1 MVNALK
7 FFPTSRFYLLQVALI
22 VLFVV
27 GYYFPV
33 IYSVAQLLAVIS
45 LVVLMVECWL
55 LFGLKGGVKAVRE
68 VQDRLSNGDVNTIK
82 LAVESGYR
90 IPVSLT
96 LYDEL
101 PEQLQIRDFR
111 IDLKLKPGASKVL
124 SYDLM
129 PKTRGQYAFGVTN
142 VFVSTVIGLIQKR
155 EKSGSAE
162 TIRVYPSF
170 IHINQLELAAISQ
183 QLQIQGQK
191 RVRKVGNS
199 QEFDSI
205 RSYVLGDDP
214 RHINWKATARKS
226 VLQVNHFTDEKS
238 QGVYCLL
245 DKSRSMQMP
254 FDGMTLLDYAINATL
269 VLSHVALRK
278 GDRAGLISFEG
289 EPSTFVKANRQAN
302 QIHKVMEALYQEETA
317 FSEVDYTSLYTF
329 CHKNINQRS
338 LFLLFTNFESRHSME
353 RQLPYLKMIN
363 RQHLLLVI
371 FFRNTEVDQ
380 VMAEESVSVEG
391 IYQKAIAA
399 QMIREKELIHEKLH
413 QAGILSLYTTPQN
426 LSVDVL
432 NRYIQ
437 IKNKRVL

>member
-1 MVNALK
+1 MK
-7 FFPTSRFYLLQVALI
+7 FFPTRRFYFLQIALI
-22 VLFVV
+22 VLFVL

-33 IYSVAQLLAVIS
+33 IFSVAQLLFIVAMIM
-45 LVVLMVECWL
+45 LATDLWL
-55 LFGLKGGVKAVRE
+55 LFGLKGHMQVERMA
-68 VQDRLSNGDVNTIK
+68 QDRLSNGDVNTIT
-82 LAVESGYR
+82 LNVQSLYR
-90 IPVSLT
+90 IPVILSL
-96 LYDEL
+96 LDEL
-101 PEQLQIRDFR
+101 PDQLQIRDFQL
-111 IDLKLKPGASKVL
+111 DLEMKPGSARTLTYEVVPKV
-124 SYDLM
+124 
-129 PKTRGQYAFGVTN
+129 RGEYHFGVTN
-142 VFVSTVIGLIQKR
+142 ALISTVIGLVQKR
-155 EKSGSAE
+155 EKASNE
-162 TIRVYPSF
+162 MTIRVYPSF

-183 QLQIQGQK
+183 QLQVHGQK
-191 RVRKVGNS
+191 RVQKVGNS

-214 RHINWKATARKS
+214 RHINWKATARKNT
-226 VLQVNHFTDEKS
+226 LQVNHFTDEKS

-254 FDGMTLLDYAINATL
+254 FEGMTLLDYAINATL

-289 EPSTFVKANRQAN
+289 ESSSFVKANRQAN
-302 QIHKVMEALYQEETA
+302 QIHKLMEALYHEETS

-338 LFLLFTNFESRHSME
+338 LFLVFTNFESKHSLE
-353 RQLPYLKMIN
+353 RQLPYLRMLN

-371 FFRNTEVDQ
+371 FFRNTEVDL
-380 VMAEESVSVEG
+380 VMEEESGSIEG

-437 IKNKRVL
+437 IKNRRVL

>member
-1 MVNALK
+1 MK
-7 FFPTSRFYLLQVALI
+7 FFPTRRFYFLQVVLI
-22 VLFVV
+22 ILFVF

-33 IYSVAQLLAVIS
+33 IYSVAQLLFAVD
-45 LVVLMVECWL
+45 LVVLAIDFWL
-55 LFGLKGGVKAVRE
+55 LFGQKGYVDVHRQA
-68 VQDRLSNGDVNTIK
+68 QDRLSNGDVNSIK
-82 LAVESGYR
+82 LSIQSYYR
-90 IPVSLT
+90 IPVLINI
-96 LYDEL
+96 LDEL
-101 PEQLQIRDFR
+101 PNQLQIRDFSL
-111 IDLKLKPGASKVL
+111 DLELKPGVSREL
-124 SYDLM
+124 SYDII
-129 PKTRGQYAFGVTN
+129 PKTRGEYNFGVTN
-142 VFVSTVIGLIQKR
+142 VLVSNVIGLIQKR
-155 EKSGSAE
+155 EQANNEE

-183 QLQIQGQK
+183 QLQVQGQK
-191 RVRKVGNS
+191 RVQKLGNS

-205 RSYVLGDDP
+205 RSYVVGDDP
-214 RHINWKATARKS
+214 RHINWKATARKNT
-226 VLQVNHFTDEKS
+226 LQVNHFTDEKS

-254 FDGMTLLDYAINATL
+254 FEGMTLLDYAINATL

-289 EPSTFVKANRQAN
+289 EPSSFVKANRQAN
-302 QIHKVMEALYQEETA
+302 QIHKLMEALYHEQTS

-338 LFLLFTNFESRHSME
+338 LLLLFTNFESKHSLE
-353 RQLPYLKMIN
+353 RQLPYLRMLN

-371 FFRNTEVDQ
+371 FFRNTEVDL
-380 VMAEESVSVEG
+380 VMEEESSSVEG

-413 QAGILSLYTTPQN
+413 HAGILSLYTTPQN

-437 IKNKRVL
+437 IKNRRVL

>member
-1 MVNALK
+1 MQIV
-7 FFPTSRFYLLQVALI
+7 LI
-22 VLFVV
+22 VLFVL

-33 IYSVAQLLAVIS
+33 IYSVAQLLFAVDM
-45 LVVLMVECWL
+45 VVLVIDFWL
-55 LFGLKGGVKAVRE
+55 LFGQKGYVE
-68 VQDRLSNGDVNTIK
+68 VQRHAQDRLSNGDVNTIN
-82 LAVESGYR
+82 LSIQSHYR
-90 IPVSLT
+90 IPVSLVI
-96 LYDEL
+96 LDEL
-101 PEQLQIRDFR
+101 PDQLQIRDFEMTL
-111 IDLKLKPGASKVL
+111 DLKPGVLCDL
-124 SYDLM
+124 SYDII
-129 PKTRGQYAFGVTN
+129 PKTRGEYHFGVTN
-142 VFVSTVIGLIQKR
+142 VLVSSLLGMIQKR
-155 EKSGSAE
+155 EKAGE
-162 TIRVYPSF
+162 EVTIRVYPSF

-183 QLQIQGQK
+183 QLQVQGQK
-191 RVRKVGNS
+191 RVQKVGNS

-214 RHINWKATARKS
+214 RHINWKATARKNT
-226 VLQVNHFTDEKS
+226 LQVNHFTDEKS

-254 FDGMTLLDYAINATL
+254 FEGMTLLDYAINATL

-289 EPSTFVKANRQAN
+289 EPSSFVKANRQAN
-302 QIHKVMEALYQEETA
+302 QIHKLMEALYHEQTS

-338 LFLLFTNFESRHSME
+338 LCLLFTNFESKHSLE
-353 RQLPYLKMIN
+353 RQLPYLKMLN

-371 FFRNTEVDQ
+371 FFRNTEVDL
-380 VMAEESVSVEG
+380 VMEEESSSIEG

-413 QAGILSLYTTPQN
+413 HAGILSLYTTPQN
-426 LSVDVL
+426 LSVEVL

-437 IKNKRVL
+437 IKNRRVL

>member
-1 MVNALK
+1 MK
-7 FFPTSRFYLLQVALI
+7 FFPTRRFYVLQVALI
-22 VLFVV
+22 LLFAL

-33 IYSVAQLLAVIS
+33 VFRVAQLFFLVE
-45 LVVLMVECWL
+45 LVVLATDGWL
-55 LFGLKGGVKAVRE
+55 LFGLKGQVEVRRKA
-68 VQDRLSNGDVNTIK
+68 QDRLSNGDVNTIQ
-82 LAVESGYR
+82 LSIQSYYSV
-90 IPVSLT
+90 PVYLT
-96 LYDEL
+96 VLDEL
-101 PEQLQIRDFR
+101 PDQLQIRDFKR
-111 IDLKLKPGASKVL
+111 ELVLKPGASHSL
-124 SYDLM
+124 SYEVV
-129 PKTRGQYAFGVTN
+129 PKIRGAYHFGITN
-142 VFVSTVIGLIQKR
+142 VLATTLIGLIQKR
-155 EKSGSAE
+155 QKAGEEA

-183 QLQIQGQK
+183 QLQVQGQK
-191 RVRKVGNS
+191 RVQKVGNS

-214 RHINWKATARKS
+214 RHINWRATARKS
-226 VLQVNHFTDEKS
+226 ALQVNHFTDEKS

-289 EPSTFVKANRQAN
+289 EPSSFVKANRQAN
-302 QIHKVMEALYQEETA
+302 QIHKLMEALYHEKTS
-317 FSEVDYTSLYTF
+317 FSEVDFTSLYTF

-338 LFLLFTNFESRHSME
+338 LLLLFSNFESIHAME
-353 RQLPYLKMIN
+353 RQLPYLRMLN
-363 RQHLLLVI
+363 RRHLLLVV
-371 FFRNTEVDQ
+371 FFRNTEVDL
-380 VMAEESVSVEG
+380 VMNEESNSIEG

-413 QAGILSLYTTPQN
+413 HAGILSLYTTPQN

-437 IKNKRVL
+437 IKNRRII

>member
-1 MVNALK
+1 MKL
-7 FFPTSRFYLLQVALI
+7 FPTRRFYFLQVALI
-22 VLFVV
+22 VLFVL

-33 IYSVAQLLAVIS
+33 VFRVAQLFLYLELIVLA
-45 LVVLMVECWL
+45 VECWF
-55 LFGLKGGVKAVRE
+55 LFGMKGYVE
-68 VQDRLSNGDVNTIK
+68 VQRGAQDRLSNGDVNIIN
-82 LAVESGYR
+82 LSIQSFYR

-96 LYDEL
+96 VLEEL
-101 PEQLQIRDFR
+101 PNQLQIRDFR
-111 IDLKLKPGASKVL
+111 LNLTLNPGAAQTL
-124 SYDLM
+124 SYEIV
-129 PKTRGQYAFGVTN
+129 PKVRGEYHFGVTN
-142 VFVSTVIGLIQKR
+142 VLIGTIIALIQKR
-155 EKSGSAE
+155 EKAGAAA

-183 QLQIQGQK
+183 QLQVQGQK
-191 RVRKVGNS
+191 RIQKVGNS

-214 RHINWKATARKS
+214 RHINWKATARKNA
-226 VLQVNHFTDEKS
+226 LQINHFTDEKS

-254 FDGMTLLDYAINATL
+254 FEGMTLLDYAINATL

-278 GDRAGLISFEG
+278 GDIAGLISFEG
-289 EPSTFVKANRQAN
+289 EPSSFVKANRQAN
-302 QIHKVMEALYQEETA
+302 QIHKLMEALYHEKTS

-329 CHKNINQRS
+329 AHKNVNQRS
-338 LFLLFTNFESRHSME
+338 LFLLFTNFESKHSLD
-353 RQLPYLKMIN
+353 RQLPYLKMLN

-371 FFRNTEVDQ
+371 FFRNTEVDL
-380 VMAEESVSVEG
+380 VMGKESVSVEG

-399 QMIREKELIHEKLH
+399 QMIREKELIHEKLN

-437 IKNKRVL
+437 IKNRRVL